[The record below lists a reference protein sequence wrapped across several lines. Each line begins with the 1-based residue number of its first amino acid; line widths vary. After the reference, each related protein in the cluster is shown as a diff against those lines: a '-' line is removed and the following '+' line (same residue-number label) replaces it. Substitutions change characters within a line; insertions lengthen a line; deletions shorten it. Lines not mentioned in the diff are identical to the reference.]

1 MRAVQLTAF
10 GNPVDGLEYVDI
22 PEPDAPGP
30 NQVLIGVEFSRRVPS
45 PEHRNVPE
53 NGTASARGRWATQS
67 RGRPLP
73 PPCNPARR
81 AIAWSLVPV
90 VCSYKINER
99 QWESD
104 HAENSPPHLPKSA

>member
-1 MRAVQLTAF
+1 MSLKTEQPRPGAVGQPSREAVRFLRRAT
-10 GNPVDGLEYVDI
+10 
-22 PEPDAPGP
+22 
-30 NQVLIGVEFSRRVPS
+30 
-45 PEHRNVPE
+45 
-53 NGTASARGRWATQS
+53 
-67 RGRPLP
+67 
-73 PPCNPARR
+73 PARR